1 LIHPGH
7 CFYLYLGFW
16 DLIYTPL
23 TFNMADRSR
32 SRSRSRSRDDA
43 PADTEAA
50 ADATSDAPAAAAP
63 AGKLTGTVVTWRGD
77 RGFGFIKPADGGED
91 LFCHHSAITDGEA
104 LPEGGTVYYESG
116 VDDRSGKTRASNVT
130 GGCAKQRPQGES
142 PPSDPGGTKGSGK
155 TTGTVKRWNNDRGF
169 GFIGPDAG
177 GDDIFCHANN
187 ITDGNALQEGS
198 KVTYDESTDDR
209 SGKLRAD
216 NVAGGCNMERSQGGG
231 GGRGGGGGGGYGG
244 DRRGGGGGGGYDRGG
259 GGGGY
264 GGDRRGGGG
273 GY

>member
-1 LIHPGH
+1 
-7 CFYLYLGFW
+7 
-16 DLIYTPL
+16 
-23 TFNMADRSR
+23 MADRSR

-142 PPSDPGGTKGSGK
+142 PPSDPGGTKVPAKRPGRSNAG
-155 TTGTVKRWNNDRGF
+155 TTTVASVSLAQTLVAMTF
-169 GFIGPDAG
+169 SATP
-177 GDDIFCHANN
+177 
-187 ITDGNALQEGS
+187 T
-198 KVTYDESTDDR
+198 T
-209 SGKLRAD
+209 LRMATHCRKD
-216 NVAGGCNMERSQGGG
+216 PK
-231 GGRGGGGGGGYGG
+231 
-244 DRRGGGGGGGYDRGG
+244 
-259 GGGGY
+259 
-264 GGDRRGGGG
+264 
-273 GY
+273 